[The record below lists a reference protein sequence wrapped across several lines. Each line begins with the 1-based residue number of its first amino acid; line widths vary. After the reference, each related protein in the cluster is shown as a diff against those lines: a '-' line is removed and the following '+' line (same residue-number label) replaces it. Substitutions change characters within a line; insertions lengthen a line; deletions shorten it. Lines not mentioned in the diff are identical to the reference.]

1 MNKSQVI
8 LFFSVETKKLEM
20 IAIDFSTQE
29 ALNANIKSMQQINF
43 TGNLVRDINEN
54 TITFF
59 TVVESKETILDHFR
73 FFTGNVENIVICFC
87 LNIKSI

>member
-1 MNKSQVI
+1 
-8 LFFSVETKKLEM
+8 M

-29 ALNANIKSMQQINF
+29 TLDANIKSMQQINF

-59 TVVESKETILDHFR
+59 IVVESKETILDHFR

>member
-1 MNKSQVI
+1 
-8 LFFSVETKKLEM
+8 M

-29 ALNANIKSMQQINF
+29 AIDANIKSMQQINF

-59 TVVESKETILDHFR
+59 IVVESKETILDHFR
-73 FFTGNVENIVICFC
+73 FFAGNVESIVICFC